1 MISSP
6 ILDLYIKNDMEFSNN
21 VSNND
26 NDNIIK
32 NANLNESFEIND
44 DITLNNEIE
53 KIKKEILILENKNNI
68 LLNKLKEEKNK
79 NISLTSFNNDENENI
94 PNDIELNNILTD
106 ISNYLSVNSFDEIV
120 PKLKEMVEYLNINIY
135 ENHEKNKIRN
145 ELIIKLQD
153 LYISS
158 NKINEKKEKVSIK
171 VLWRWIKNL
180 INNYKSLLIEKNK
193 KEEIYQNLKEKD
205 DFYKECCDE
214 LMNKY
219 KVNNLEELNKFI
231 EELIKRNN
239 MNKKRVQQLKK
250 ILVNDN
256 NNNQKQNFKIINNK
270 KNNNEDITFNKD
282 Y

>member
-6 ILDLYIKNDMEFSNN
+6 VLDLYIKNDMEFSNN

-193 KEEIYQNLKEKD
+193 KEEIHQNLKEKD

-256 NNNQKQNFKIINNK
+256 NNQKQNFKIINNK
-270 KNNNEDITFNKD
+270 KNNNEDSTFNKD

>member
-6 ILDLYIKNDMEFSNN
+6 VLDLYIKNDMEFSNN

-171 VLWRWIKNL
+171 VLGRWIKNL

-256 NNNQKQNFKIINNK
+256 NNQKQNFKIINNK

>member
-6 ILDLYIKNDMEFSNN
+6 VLDLYIKNDMEFSNN

-193 KEEIYQNLKEKD
+193 KEEIHQNLKEKD

-256 NNNQKQNFKIINNK
+256 NNQKQNFKIINNK

>member
-6 ILDLYIKNDMEFSNN
+6 VLDLYIKNDMEFSNN

-256 NNNQKQNFKIINNK
+256 NNQKQNFKIINNK